1 MSDISLEPATGT
13 LPTAQKVD
21 IGRASREA
29 GKAEV
34 AKETASRS
42 IRSASDED
50 ERKSPPKEE
59 VQAAVDKLQS
69 YSNRLNRDLE
79 FSVDDPSGR
88 MVVTVKDSATD
99 DVIRQIPSEEALK
112 LANELD
118 SGGVSL
124 FDTRV

>member
-13 LPTAQKVD
+13 LPNVQKVD